1 MRAATAA
8 AAGASARY
16 SWKLSRM
23 HWVKA
28 SGSGISS
35 RQEVGETI
43 SLPSQRLSAITS
55 PMPSATGSR
64 AEK

>member
-1 MRAATAA
+1 
-8 AAGASARY
+8 
-16 SWKLSRM
+16 M
-23 HWVKA
+23 HCVKA

-35 RQEVGETI
+35 RHEVGETI

-55 PMPSATGSR
+55 PMPSATGSK